1 MNLHVER
8 YGKGQQCVF
17 IHGAGGSGLSW
28 YFQRELQRS
37 MEVVLL
43 DLPGHGQSS
52 GPALDSIEGSRDSVY
67 KTLQSMNITRCYI
80 AGHSMGGAIAMSLAL
95 AYPDIVKGLILIGTG
110 ARLRV
115 MPEILEGVLKEKEN
129 TLRMITETAF
139 GTGASQTM
147 KENGL
152 KEMMKCEA
160 ETLYNDYI
168 ACDHFDAIGSVK
180 DIKAPTLMLCG
191 RSDLLTPPR
200 YSEYLYRQ
208 IKGSDIGLVDGAG
221 HMIMLEKPRELNTA
235 IENFVRITGQTE
247 L

>member
-1 MNLHVER
+1 MSLYIEK
-8 YGKGQQCVF
+8 YGSGEQCVF
-17 IHGAGGSGLSW
+17 IHGAGGSRLSW
-28 YFQRELQRS
+28 YFQRELQGS

-43 DLPGHGQSS
+43 DLPGHGQSP
-52 GPALDSIEGSRDSVY
+52 GPALDSVEGYRDSVY
-67 KTLQSMNITRCYI
+67 ETLQSMNLTRCYI

-115 MPEILEGVLKEKEN
+115 MPEILEGVLKEKES
-129 TLRMITETAF
+129 TLRMITENAF
-139 GTGASQTM
+139 GTSAPQVM

-160 ETLYNDYI
+160 ETLYRDYI
-168 ACDHFDAIGSVK
+168 ACDHFDIIGSVR
-180 DIKAPTLMLCG
+180 DIKMPTLILCG

-208 IKGSDIGLVDGAG
+208 IKGSDIGLIDGAG
-221 HMIMLEKPRELNTA
+221 HIVMIEKPRELNTA
-235 IENFVRITGQTE
+235 IENFVRIMGQTE
-247 L
+247 Q